1 MFEQNQDQQNSVFVK
16 EVLINDFINKSETK
30 TIEFNN
36 NVSYIV
42 GHNGSGKTA
51 LINAIATLLKNYS
64 LLKAGRFSTLQ
75 CIFDD
80 GTKSVIRKNSDD
92 VFVDFKEATPDL
104 IYYAPLEPFFVF
116 PGEVE
121 LQRMIARV
129 MINSDLSKLFVDQIN
144 YLFGD
149 DDNRFDFDDMIT
161 IKQTCERADYTVYFE
176 KFSKSIKYVIYL
188 LLSACLA
195 SNRTV
200 VLMDMPETHLHIHVR
215 RHLIPCMHRIN
226 PSLQFIVAT
235 HCPSVIMDRGDS
247 FISL

>member
-1 MFEQNQDQQNSVFVK
+1 MTEQNQDQQNSVFVK
-16 EVLINDFINKSETK
+16 EVLINDFINKSEIK

-36 NVSYIV
+36 NVSYII

-64 LLKAGRFSTLQ
+64 LLKEGRFSTLQ
-75 CIFDD
+75 CVFDN
-80 GTKSVIRKNSDD
+80 GAKSVIRKNGDD
-92 VFVDFKEATPDL
+92 VFVDFKEVTPDL

-116 PGEVE
+116 PGEVD

-129 MINSDLSKLFVDQIN
+129 MINSDLSRLFVEQIN

-149 DDNRFDFDDMIT
+149 DDKRFYFDDMIT
-161 IKQTCERADYTVYFE
+161 IKQRCEKTNYAVYFE
-176 KFSKSIKYVIYL
+176 NFSNSIKYVIHL

-195 SNRTV
+195 NNRTV

-215 RHLIPCMHRIN
+215 EHLIPCMRRIN

-235 HCPSVIMDRGDS
+235 HCPSIVMDRSDS